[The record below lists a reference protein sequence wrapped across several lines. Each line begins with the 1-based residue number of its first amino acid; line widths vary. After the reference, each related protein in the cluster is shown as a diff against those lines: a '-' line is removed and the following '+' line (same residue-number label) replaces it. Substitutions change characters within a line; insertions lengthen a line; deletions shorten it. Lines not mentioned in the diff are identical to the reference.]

1 MYTILLQV
9 TKCSYLPIVIDEL
22 DLFNANPPYL
32 LLSCPFYKDTYI
44 FPPQPSGSKRRQGT
58 ISSYLDFVSNSIPMD
73 KMTDAYSLYSIQ
85 TCL

>member
-22 DLFNANPPYL
+22 DLFNANPPCL

-44 FPPQPSGSKRRQGT
+44 FFPLNLVVARGGKVP
-58 ISSYLDFVSNSIPMD
+58 
-73 KMTDAYSLYSIQ
+73 
-85 TCL
+85 